1 MAYGLKYLSEFYNT
15 PPFKK
20 KVEVQISKRD
30 YTGNVI
36 NVRTSSVLIESNFVD
51 DDTPIIGKGA
61 EVSIVANSNDMT
73 FLEDLLLSYEREFEC
88 VIIYDGEVAFR
99 GYSLCDLNERQLL
112 PYAVITVKFTD
123 YLHRSEGQYPS
134 TLQPMGGV
142 SNLMSVI
149 QSILI
154 ATDFDFPLY
163 INSTLFED
171 SMFDTPGDSFLT
183 QVCVQNSVFYS
194 SSFDYDN
201 VYDAVNKALKSF
213 NAYLYS
219 HNDKWIIERLEDIGR
234 DGDWV
239 RYDPSDYQSDYDSSG
254 GTPDGA
260 TVTSLRKIIN
270 KQAGDFE
277 YAECSQHVEYDSG
290 LHTLILRLRDKKLD
304 TLIFNDWGSPN
315 DLPKTP
321 YYAPL
326 GGTLEYRTWYVHNDF
341 TNLSSGEDQN
351 DIKTWIHYTASETFV
366 KGLCYNFAIY
376 FNRNVTN
383 DTIFTISYSQSTNR
397 SMAGILR
404 VGMFFFLR
412 IDSGSYNNY
421 LVKLSPPLHSS
432 IPYHDGREDLTCI
445 NLIGPNSVFYNNNAY
460 NDQVFVI
467 SESEQKEK
475 TWTLSK
481 EFNLTRMPVRIYN
494 SGTTYI
500 NYNHGL
506 KALLGDVEFQKFNIT
521 FCSPVF
527 SLQKTNYSVYQYG
540 HMFPDVYLGDINASV
555 NVEEIDN
562 EITYTLN
569 ENFIKTKEV
578 DLYLFDLK
586 NMNYGNALLEADGF
600 TRTNLWS
607 SEKSPTP
614 IPLYEIFA
622 KSLFRKY
629 GRTIHRLKGTIKYDG
644 ILKPFT
650 IIEDDTVLKNDS
662 NPISF
667 LLNKFTWDLN
677 QGTYDITADE
687 YSDEDVTVDG
697 VMYDSEGDPEWY
709 GQLPDTPENL
719 RAMMRGFLYH
729 PIKVMWDAVPRG
741 VTGYV
746 LLRRPYYASG
756 GVLVD
761 EPKIIYVGKNTECMD
776 FLTDIATYSDGMD
789 IHYKVASYRGDFS
802 LGSLYSNE
810 ITVNW
815 HK

>member
-1 MAYGLKYLSEFYNT
+1 VSTFGNLAGTNKWVGGVLAPNGCIYGIPFASTTILKIDTSDDSVSTFGNLPGGAKWYGGVLAPNGCIYGIPYN
-15 PPFKK
+15 
-20 KVEVQISKRD
+20 SA
-30 YTGNVI
+30 
-36 NVRTSSVLIESNFVD
+36 SVLKIDTSD
-51 DDTPIIGKGA
+51 DSVSTFGNLPGGAKWFSGVLAPNGCIYGIPYNSASVLKIDTSDDS
-61 EVSIVANSNDMT
+61 VST
-73 FLEDLLLSYEREFEC
+73 FGNLA
-88 VIIYDGEVAFR
+88 GT
-99 GYSLCDLNERQLL
+99 NKW
-112 PYAVITVKFTD
+112 T
-123 YLHRSEGQYPS
+123 
-134 TLQPMGGV
+134 GGV
-142 SNLMSVI
+142 LAPNGCIYGIPLASTT
-149 QSILI
+149 ILKI
-154 ATDFDFPLY
+154 
-163 INSTLFED
+163 
-171 SMFDTPGDSFLT
+171 DTS
-183 QVCVQNSVFYS
+183 
-194 SSFDYDN
+194 
-201 VYDAVNKALKSF
+201 
-213 NAYLYS
+213 
-219 HNDKWIIERLEDIGR
+219 
-234 DGDWV
+234 
-239 RYDPSDYQSDYDSSG
+239 
-254 GTPDGA
+254 DGA

-277 YAECSQHVEYDSG
+277 YTECSQHVEYDSG

-761 EPKIIYVGKNTECMD
+761 EPKIIYVGKNTECID